1 MKYYLGLLFLCI
13 AVQINAQIQVKYL
26 KEKQEQYKIGD
37 RIELSIRM
45 KTLPETCKSGM
56 RQAKV
61 FASGL
66 DIGNQT
72 DWIEISKGLWEKKLS
87 LLIIQNN
94 KNCAKITIMRKVDK
108 ESLFHQELFNIK
120 Q

>member
-1 MKYYLGLLFLCI
+1 MKKLGILICFL
-13 AVQINAQIQVKYL
+13 V
-26 KEKQEQYKIGD
+26 IG
-37 RIELSIRM
+37 LSNVM
-45 KTLPETCKSGM
+45 ACKSGM